1 MLFSS
6 EGEGVKVH
14 SALIARHF
22 KTYADFLNYLEDIN
36 HTYDR
41 ATLDSIIETLYK
53 SFGKLPIDDI
63 HSKHDLNLPET
74 VNRRYFVNKLAA
86 ESEPN
91 ERNMLKIAHQM
102 SERSNELIFSLKR
115 NEF

>member
-6 EGEGVKVH
+6 EGDGVKIH

-22 KTYADFLNYLEDIN
+22 KTYADFLNYLEDVN
-36 HTYDR
+36 HSYDR
-41 ATLDSIIETLYK
+41 EALASIIETLYR
-53 SFGKLPIDDI
+53 SYGKLPSDDI

-74 VNRRYFVNKLAA
+74 LNRRHFVNKLSV

-91 ERNMLKIAHQM
+91 ERNMLKMAHQM
-102 SERSNELIFSLKR
+102 SERSNDLVFSLKK